1 MLAAATPGRELG
13 DHPSGGKMVVRAG
26 KYGPYV
32 NWGKVNATLPKSMTQ
47 EEITPEQ
54 AIELVNA
61 KAAAGGGAKTK
72 TKASAKPAA
81 AKAPAKASKPPGPA
95 LPTAGPVAPERRQRT
110 TRLPGDGRPARTGLR
125 QRPRYR
131 DRRGSA
137 PRG

>member
-1 MLAAATPGRELG
+1 
-13 DHPSGGKMVVRAG
+13 VVRAG

-61 KAAAGGGAKTK
+61 KAAAGGGARSK

-81 AKAPAKASKPPGPA
+81 AKTPAKAKSTTAKKAAPAKK
-95 LPTAGPVAPERRQRT
+95 AGATKKAT
-110 TRLPGDGRPARTGLR
+110 TTED
-125 QRPRYR
+125 
-131 DRRGSA
+131 
-137 PRG
+137 